1 MMTAPHSDG
10 NCLVCLWACSWR
22 GLRQRHQQIMARLAR
37 SMPVLYVESPRD
49 LWSLLRSVFRGQM
62 QLRQMFWSCEVE
74 TGVHAFS
81 PVVPFSLR
89 RYPRLNRLYLR
100 WLAARIRALM
110 RRLGFVKPVLWVSYP
125 LAEPLVGELG
135 EKFACYDCCDEL
147 TDLPPK
153 MARIILDGEER
164 LLHKVRMVFVTSEPL
179 LQSLGVRHH
188 SVHLIPNAAD
198 VAHFAK
204 TRSENLPRPADL
216 AALKKPLIGFTGSV
230 QHWVDVELIAA
241 GARRRPDWNWVIIGG
256 IHKDIACF
264 QGLLNIH
271 LLGTKP
277 YADLPAY
284 LRQLDVG
291 LVPFEMKPI
300 VFAADPIKVYE
311 YLAAGK
317 PVVSTAIPRLKVFGD
332 VVRIATGPE
341 EFVAQIERALAD
353 SSDEAARRRMAVA
366 RGHSWESRVEQIVAI
381 WNAPDMASTKP
392 E

>member
-1 MMTAPHSDG
+1 
-10 NCLVCLWACSWR
+10 
-22 GLRQRHQQIMARLAR
+22 
-37 SMPVLYVESPRD
+37 
-49 LWSLLRSVFRGQM
+49 
-62 QLRQMFWSCEVE
+62 
-74 TGVHAFS
+74 
-81 PVVPFSLR
+81 
-89 RYPRLNRLYLR
+89 
-100 WLAARIRALM
+100 
-110 RRLGFVKPVLWVSYP
+110 
-125 LAEPLVGELG
+125 
-135 EKFACYDCCDEL
+135 
-147 TDLPPK
+147 
-153 MARIILDGEER
+153 
-164 LLHKVRMVFVTSEPL
+164 MVFVTSEPL

-216 AALKKPLIGFTGSV
+216 AALKKPLISFTGSV

>member
-1 MMTAPHSDG
+1 
-10 NCLVCLWACSWR
+10 
-22 GLRQRHQQIMARLAR
+22 
-37 SMPVLYVESPRD
+37 
-49 LWSLLRSVFRGQM
+49 
-62 QLRQMFWSCEVE
+62 
-74 TGVHAFS
+74 
-81 PVVPFSLR
+81 
-89 RYPRLNRLYLR
+89 
-100 WLAARIRALM
+100 
-110 RRLGFVKPVLWVSYP
+110 
-125 LAEPLVGELG
+125 
-135 EKFACYDCCDEL
+135 
-147 TDLPPK
+147 
-153 MARIILDGEER
+153 
-164 LLHKVRMVFVTSEPL
+164 MVFVTSEPL
-179 LQSLGVRHH
+179 LQSLGARH
-188 SVHLIPNAAD
+188 SNVHLVPNAAD

-204 TRSENLPRPADL
+204 ARSENLPRPADL

-264 QGLLNIH
+264 QGLPNIH

>member
-1 MMTAPHSDG
+1 MTTVPHSDG

-49 LWSLLRSVFRGQM
+49 LWSSLRSVFRGQM
-62 QLRQMFWSCEVE
+62 QLRQMFRSCEVE
-74 TGVHAFS
+74 SGVHVFS

-89 RYPRLNRLYLR
+89 RYPRLNRAHLWL
-100 WLAARIRALM
+100 LAARIRALT
-110 RRLGFVKPVLWVSYP
+110 RRLGFVRPVLWVSYP

-164 LLHKVRMVFVTSEPL
+164 LLRKVRMVFVTSEPL
-179 LQSLGVRHH
+179 LQSLGARHS
-188 SVHLIPNAAD
+188 SVHLVPNAAD

-204 TRSENLPRPADL
+204 ARTESLPCPADL
-216 AALKKPLIGFTGSV
+216 VALKKPLIGFIGSV
-230 QHWVDVELIAA
+230 QHWVDVALVAD
-241 GARRRPDWNWVIIGG
+241 GARRRPDWNWIVIGG
-256 IHKDIACF
+256 IHKDISCF
-264 QGLLNIH
+264 EGLPNVH
-271 LLGTKP
+271 LLGTKR
-277 YADLPAY
+277 YEELPTY
-284 LRQLDVG
+284 LRQLDVC

-300 VFAADPIKVYE
+300 VHAADPIKVYE

-317 PVVSTAIPRLKVFGD
+317 PVVSTAIPRLRVFGD
-332 VVRIATGPE
+332 VVRIATGLE

-353 SSDEAARRRMAVA
+353 NSDEAARRRMSVA
-366 RGHSWESRVEQIVAI
+366 REHSWESRVEQIVAI
-381 WNAPDMASTKP
+381 WNAPAVADKNRQ
-392 E
+392 